1 MGLKAPIKGVSARD
15 VAQQV
20 LAISRQGLKQRAKLN
35 AVGDD
40 ETLFLAEI
48 EDIAATG
55 VTPAERLLERWKT
68 EWKGD
73 MARVFEACRY

>member
-1 MGLKAPIKGVSARD
+1 
-15 VAQQV
+15 
-20 LAISRQGLKQRAKLN
+20 
-35 AVGDD
+35 VGDD